1 MWSRK
6 KALEKVSKA
15 LRNGSRKV
23 SMGMKLWGSYVII
36 ILFFA
41 SITFVAYQNIN
52 QLNAQLHILGTSKV
66 PGGELTGNLKEEVT
80 SISLYT
86 TKHAFEQNVEDKT
99 KMAKNVRDDIIN
111 IRKNIAEMEKYA
123 NQPEDKK
130 LLANF
135 NANFKEYTAAI
146 PMFIANSL
154 TGNYDELHKQ
164 MEVLTPLGEKTNLSL
179 DQLQKGIQK
188 ETQSIIV
195 DSEQSSSKAINQMMI
210 VSVILALFSILV
222 AFLIT
227 RLIRRSV
234 SGVVKNVDI
243 TTNSIAEIKKSIDK
257 TVNGSG
263 ELDVSMNKANNSVSE
278 LVASIQQVAGN
289 TSVTASSVD
298 EISAAVEQMS
308 ASVNQVAG
316 SANYLSASTEETS
329 SAIQEMMASI
339 EQVAANVHNAGA
351 GVEQISAA
359 IEEMS
364 KSIKDVSEHSDDLT
378 VQAEQASHTVD
389 EMIVSIKQVADSAQ
403 TVNQLS
409 NSVKNDALEG
419 TNSLNET
426 LNGMKEISQ
435 VITQTSDVMVRLGKR
450 SEEIGSIIEV
460 IDDIAE
466 QTNLLALNAA
476 IEAARAGDHGKGFAV
491 VADEVR
497 KLAERSAKA
506 TKEITVLINGIQD
519 ETATAVTSIQEES
532 NKVEIGNQLAN
543 KTKQAI
549 KKISD
554 GIAQVTEEMNQI
566 ARATEDQ
573 TKNSEYITYTV
584 ENVTKRASEMTYS
597 TKEQSVTAEE
607 VVRGITNIKEQVQQI
622 SIATTKQEKEAS
634 AIVAAVENVA
644 NQSNSVT
651 NATKE
656 QALTSEEI
664 VRNINSIKEMVQQMT
679 IVTNKQAE
687 YGQEIQLE
695 VENVLKQTKDLND
708 SIETQSREVE
718 EVVHSIT
725 EVNTQIDKIK

>member
-1 MWSRK
+1 MWSKK
-6 KALEKVSKA
+6 KASGKWRKALSAGYMKVSI
-15 LRNGSRKV
+15 
-23 SMGMKLWGSYVII
+23 GMKLWGSYLII

-41 SITFVAYQNIN
+41 SITFVSYQNIN

-66 PGGELTGNLKEEVT
+66 PAGELIGNLKEEVT
-80 SISLYT
+80 RISLFT
-86 TKHAFEQNVEDKT
+86 TKHAFEHNVEDKT
-99 KMAKNVRDDIIN
+99 KMAKNVHNDIKK
-111 IRKNIAEMEKYA
+111 IRIHIAELEKYV

-135 NANFKEYTAAI
+135 NTNFKEYTAAI
-146 PMFIANSL
+146 PAFISNSL
-154 TGNYDELHKQ
+154 TGNYGALHKQ

-188 ETQSIIV
+188 DTESIIV
-195 DSEQSSSKAINQMMI
+195 DAEKNSSNAIKQMMI
-210 VSVILALFSILV
+210 VSVIVSFFSILV

-234 SGVVKNVDI
+234 SGVVQNVD
-243 TTNSIAEIKKSIDK
+243 TTTHSIAEIKKSIDQ
-257 TVNGSG
+257 TVFSSG
-263 ELDVSMNKANNSVSE
+263 ELDISMNKANHSVSE
-278 LVASIQQVAGN
+278 LVTSIQQVAGN
-289 TSVTASSVD
+289 TKVTAFSVD

-316 SANYLSASTEETS
+316 SANHLSASTEETS

-339 EQVAANVHNAGA
+339 EQVAANVNYAGA

-364 KSIKDVSEHSDDLT
+364 KSIKGVSEHSDDLT
-378 VQAEQASHTVD
+378 VQAKQASHTVD

-409 NSVKNDALEG
+409 NSVKHDALEG

-435 VITQTSDVMVRLGKR
+435 VIIQTSDVMVRLGKR

-460 IDDIAE
+460 IDEIAD

-497 KLAERSAKA
+497 KLAERSAQA
-506 TKEITVLINGIQD
+506 TKEIAVLINGIQA
-519 ETATAVTSIQEES
+519 ETAVAVTSIQEEA

-549 KKISD
+549 TKITD
-554 GIAQVTEEMNQI
+554 GIARVTEEMNQV
-566 ARATEDQ
+566 ARATENQ
-573 TKNSEYITYTV
+573 TKNSKSITLAV
-584 ENVTKRASEMTYS
+584 ENVAKRASEMTYS
-597 TKEQSVTAEE
+597 TKEQSVTAGEI
-607 VVRGITNIKEQVQQI
+607 VKGIMNIKEQVQQI
-622 SIATTKQEKEAS
+622 SIATTEQAKEGN
-634 AIVAAVENVA
+634 AIVVAVENVT

-651 NATKE
+651 IATKE
-656 QALTSEEI
+656 QVLTSEEI

-679 IVTNKQAE
+679 IATNKQAE
-687 YGQEIQLE
+687 YGQEIKLE
-695 VENVLKQTKDLND
+695 VENVLQQTKELNV
-708 SIETQSREVE
+708 SMETQSREVV
-718 EVVHSIT
+718 EVVQAIT
-725 EVNTQIDKIK
+725 GVNTQIDKIK